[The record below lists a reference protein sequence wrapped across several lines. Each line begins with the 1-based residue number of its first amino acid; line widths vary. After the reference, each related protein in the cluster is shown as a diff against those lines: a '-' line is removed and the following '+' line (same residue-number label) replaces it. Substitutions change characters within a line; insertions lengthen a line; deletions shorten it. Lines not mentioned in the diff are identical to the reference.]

1 MATGMNTAMKTSV
14 EVMMADVIPDMASIV
29 AMYEDL

>member
-14 EVMMADVIPDMASIV
+14 EVTMADVIPDMASMV
-29 AMYEDL
+29 AI